1 MQRHR
6 CTPVRVRTAIK
17 RCTIISMVRSARR
30 SVKGGRL
37 RVVTGKELV
46 RDFVDLDDLSVT
58 DALALSPNHIVVFN
72 YLPATPGNPI
82 SLADSGTTFDRTN
95 HAFIDP
101 DMGQVTRGHN
111 VDFGSG
117 KSVTSPH
124 NYAILSNPSNRLF
137 VYTTGGI
144 QPDTNKR
151 VITDVI
157 GFRTIDEL
165 NRWLDPPPLPPPP
178 PSPPAPAPSVN
189 DDQEY
194 IYSDQEEDSG
204 GSIRR
209 RSSLPKRKAGRSS
222 SSLKPS
228 YTRRQRALRIGK
240 GGYRSTRKS
249 RKV

>member
-1 MQRHR
+1 
-6 CTPVRVRTAIK
+6 
-17 RCTIISMVRSARR
+17 MVR

-46 RDFVDLDDLSVT
+46 RDFVDMDDLSVT

-72 YLPATPGNPI
+72 YLKATPGNPT

-117 KSVTSPH
+117 KSVTSVD
-124 NYAILSNPSNRLF
+124 NYVILSNPSNRLF

-144 QPDTNKR
+144 QPETNKR
-151 VITDVI
+151 IITDVI

-165 NRWLDPPPLPPPP
+165 NRWLDPPPPPQ
-178 PSPPAPAPSVN
+178 SPPASSVN

-222 SSLKPS
+222 SSLKSS
-228 YTRRQRALRIGK
+228 YTRRRRALRIGK

>member
-1 MQRHR
+1 
-6 CTPVRVRTAIK
+6 
-17 RCTIISMVRSARR
+17 MVR

-46 RDFVDLDDLSVT
+46 RDFVDMDDLSVT

-72 YLPATPGNPI
+72 YLKATPGNPT
-82 SLADSGTTFDRTN
+82 SLADSGTTFDRSN

-117 KSVTSPH
+117 KSVTSVD
-124 NYAILSNPSNRLF
+124 NYVILSNPSNRLF

-144 QPDTNKR
+144 QPETNKR
-151 VITDVI
+151 IITDVI

-165 NRWLDPPPLPPPP
+165 NRWLDPPPPPQ
-178 PSPPAPAPSVN
+178 SPPASSVN

-222 SSLKPS
+222 SSLKSS
-228 YTRRQRALRIGK
+228 YTRRRRALRIGK

>member
-1 MQRHR
+1 MLRR
-6 CTPVRVRTAIK
+6 RFTRVRERTEIK
-17 RCTIISMVRSARR
+17 TRRVISMVR

-46 RDFVDLDDLSVT
+46 RDFVDMEDLSVT

-72 YLPATPGNPI
+72 YLKATPGNPI
-82 SLADSGTTFDRTN
+82 SLADSGTTFDRSN

-117 KSVTSPH
+117 KSVISVD
-124 NYAILSNPSNRLF
+124 NYVILSNPSNRLF

-144 QPDTNKR
+144 QPETNKR
-151 VITDVI
+151 IITDVI

-165 NRWLDPPPLPPPP
+165 NRWLDPPPPPPS
-178 PSPPAPAPSVN
+178 SPPAPAPAPSVD

-209 RSSLPKRKAGRSS
+209 RSSLPRRKVGRSS
-222 SSLKPS
+222 SSWKRR
-228 YTRRQRALRIGK
+228 YTRRQRASRIGM

>member
-1 MQRHR
+1 
-6 CTPVRVRTAIK
+6 
-17 RCTIISMVRSARR
+17 MVR

-46 RDFVDLDDLSVT
+46 RDFVDMDDLSVT

-72 YLPATPGNPI
+72 YLKATPGNPT
-82 SLADSGTTFDRTN
+82 SLADSGTTFDRSN

-117 KSVTSPH
+117 KSVTSVD
-124 NYAILSNPSNRLF
+124 NYVILSNPSNRLF

-144 QPDTNKR
+144 QPETNKR
-151 VITDVI
+151 IITDVI

-165 NRWLDPPPLPPPP
+165 NRWLDPPPPPQ
-178 PSPPAPAPSVN
+178 SPPAPSVN

-222 SSLKPS
+222 SSLKSS
-228 YTRRQRALRIGK
+228 YTRRRRALRIGK

>member
-1 MQRHR
+1 
-6 CTPVRVRTAIK
+6 
-17 RCTIISMVRSARR
+17 MVR

-46 RDFVDLDDLSVT
+46 RDFADMDDLSVT
-58 DALALSPNHIVVFN
+58 DALALSADHIVMFN
-72 YLPATPGNPI
+72 YLPATPGNPT
-82 SLADSGTTFDRTN
+82 SLADKGTTFDRSN
-95 HAFIDP
+95 PALVDP
-101 DMGQVTRGHN
+101 VMGQVTRGHN

-117 KSVTSPH
+117 PSVTSVD
-124 NYAILSNPSNRLF
+124 NYVILSNPSNRLF

-144 QPDTNKR
+144 QPETNKR
-151 VITDVI
+151 IITDVI

-165 NRWLDPPPLPPPP
+165 NRWLDPPHLPLPP
-178 PSPPAPAPSVN
+178 PSPPAPSVD

-209 RSSLPKRKAGRSS
+209 RSSSARRRR
-222 SSLKPS
+222 
-228 YTRRQRALRIGK
+228 YTHRRRALRIGK

-249 RKV
+249 RKANAEAKALEGAHRD